1 MKGVGMGLT
10 ICQRIVNQMG
20 SEIKINSEEGKGAH
34 FYFDLELKVEEV
46 PFKKPSNRR
55 SSKYVESDCSVEE
68 EEEKEQVVLPV
79 KDALEE
85 EYIISTLESH
95 VPDAQCYESGSL
107 HLRVGQL
114 V

>member
-1 MKGVGMGLT
+1 MGLT

-55 SSKYVESDCSVEE
+55 PLRKPGPQASAQTVARR
-68 EEEKEQVVLPV
+68 P
-79 KDALEE
+79 
-85 EYIISTLESH
+85 H
-95 VPDAQCYESGSL
+95 PDQQGAG
-107 HLRVGQL
+107 LRRYQRKRDPR
-114 V
+114 